1 MSTLFFVGLI
11 FVFGSFMKFVSQKLK
26 VLYVVGY
33 LIFGVI
39 IGPDVL
45 NIVPKEFI
53 YNTHVII
60 ELSLAIISVLVG
72 ANLKYNILKTQWR
85 QIAIISL
92 FETFFAFLF
101 ITIAFYLLF
110 SYLEF
115 GFDKEYRLVVAL
127 LFGGLASATA
137 PATIL
142 AITHELKF
150 KNRFSSFLLGTVAMD
165 NAFALIA
172 FSFISMITDTLLST
186 YGFKIENFLI
196 LIPKTFFAIIIGA
209 VGAAI
214 SVMIDNVFKNYSSIK
229 TTSTLGMIFMVYAL
243 AEYWRL
249 EPLLS
254 ALVMGIV
261 MANLSKEFFLVK
273 KEFDRHLK
281 DIIFLLF
288 FTISAMHLNLEFLI
302 TMPTVV
308 VVYVVSR
315 IIGKI
320 FGVYIGGKVSDS
332 TKFIQNNLG
341 VALFPQ
347 AGIAIGLALSMQS
360 EIYLE
365 PIAPIIVNVIIATTI
380 VHELLG
386 PFFTRYVLKKSEKQL
401 HNKPI
406 IH

>member
-1 MSTLFFVGLI
+1 MSVLFFVGLI
-11 FVFGSFMKFVSQKLK
+11 FVFGSFMKFISQKLK
-26 VLYVVGY
+26 ILYVVGY
-33 LIFGVI
+33 LVFGVI

-45 NIVPKEFI
+45 NIIPKEFI

-72 ANLKYNILKTQWR
+72 ANLKYNVLKVEWR
-85 QIAIISL
+85 RIAVISA

-101 ITIAFYLLF
+101 ISVAFYLLF

-115 GFDKEYRLVVAL
+115 ELDKDYRVAVAL

-142 AITHELKF
+142 AITHELKI

-172 FSFISMITDTLLST
+172 FSFISMITDTLLSN

-196 LIPKTFFAIIIGA
+196 LIPKTFFAIVIGA
-209 VGAAI
+209 VGAI
-214 SVMIDNVFKNYSSIK
+214 LSVMIDNMFKNYSSIK

-243 AEYWRL
+243 SEYWKL

-288 FTISAMHLNLEFLI
+288 FTISATHLNLEFLI

-308 VVYVVSR
+308 VIYVLFR

-320 FGVYIGGKVSDS
+320 FGVYIGGKISNS
-332 TKFIQNNLG
+332 PKFIQKNLG

-347 AGIAIGLALSMQS
+347 AGIAIGLALSMQNI
-360 EIYLE
+360 IYLE

-386 PFFTRYVLKKSEKQL
+386 PFFTRYVLRKSEKQ
-401 HNKPI
+401 
-406 IH
+406 

>member
-11 FVFGSFMKFVSQKLK
+11 FVFGSFMKFISQKLK

-39 IGPDVL
+39 IGPEVL

-72 ANLKYNILKTQWR
+72 ANLKYNILKEQWH

-101 ITIAFYLLF
+101 IAIAFYLLF

-115 GFDKEYRLVVAL
+115 GFNKEFRLVIAL

-142 AITHELKF
+142 AIIHELNI

-172 FSFISMITDTLLST
+172 FSFIAMITDTLLST

-196 LIPKTFFAIIIGA
+196 LIPKTFYAIILGA
-209 VGAAI
+209 VGALL
-214 SVMIDNVFKNYSSIK
+214 SVTIDNIFKNYSTIK
-229 TTSTLGMIFMVYAL
+229 TTSTLGMIFLVYAL
-243 AEYWRL
+243 AEYWSL

-254 ALVMGIV
+254 ALVMGVV
-261 MANLSKEFFLVK
+261 MANISKEFFLVK
-273 KEFDRHLK
+273 KEFDLHLK

-288 FTISAMHLNLEFLI
+288 FTISAMHLNLEFLV
-302 TMPTVV
+302 TMPMVV
-308 VVYVVSR
+308 AVYVLFR
-315 IIGKI
+315 ILGKV
-320 FGVYIGGKVSDS
+320 FGVYIGGKVSHTS
-332 TKFIQNNLG
+332 PFIQKNLG
-341 VALFPQ
+341 IALFPQ

-360 EIYLE
+360 EKALE

-386 PFFTRYVLKKSEKQL
+386 PFFTRYVLRKS
-401 HNKPI
+401 
-406 IH
+406 